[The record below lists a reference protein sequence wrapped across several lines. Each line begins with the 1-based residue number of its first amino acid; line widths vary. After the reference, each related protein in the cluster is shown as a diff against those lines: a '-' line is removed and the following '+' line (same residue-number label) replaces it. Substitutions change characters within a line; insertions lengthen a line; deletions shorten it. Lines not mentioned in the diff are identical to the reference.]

1 MLAADLY
8 FNFLSFSFDFSR
20 IFYFFQEF
28 LRYFM
33 KFQYKMN
40 KSRGT
45 ELVAPRKTIQF
56 GGYTFVEPD
65 LNFKAPI
72 FSCCGSI
79 QDASCEKEF
88 EESDEEMEEVPPQQ
102 QSYQSAPSSS
112 YNKPGPSS
120 SNSYQNEPMNNSWNR
135 QQNYQTN
142 LNSYHHEDDD
152 DIFIE
157 EPPAYRQ
164 IDKPAARSY
173 DVDDDPMDDSFEN
186 FHATSSEARG
196 VPDEPED
203 ANDSFDDFE
212 SIPAATTKSLATL
225 QKSNSESTLNQRHD
239 MHGRFRGFLQDDSE
253 EFNNELELL
262 GADMNEE
269 LYSTLKSKFGFNQ
282 FRHRQKQCILSTL
295 MGNDTFVLM
304 PTGAGKSLCYQLP
317 AVILPGVTV
326 VVSPLRSLIE
336 DQKMKMKEL
345 GIGCE
350 ALTADLSAGAQE
362 DIYSDLTSENPTIK
376 LLYVTPEKISASGR
390 LISVFYTLHRR
401 GLLARFVIDEAH
413 CVSQWG
419 HDFRPDYT
427 KLSTL
432 REKFHNPPVPI
443 IALTA
448 TATPKIVT
456 DARYNLKMQNSKLF
470 ISSFVRDNLKYDLI
484 PKAAKSL
491 INVVEKMKQLYPGKS
506 GIVYCLSRKECETVQ
521 MMLTKA
527 GLSAEVY
534 HAGLNDGLRVSVQKG
549 WLANKFDVICA
560 TIAFGMG
567 IDKPD
572 VRFVIHYSLPKSI
585 EGYYQ
590 ETGRA
595 GRDGMPSYCLML
607 YSYHDSIRLRR
618 MIEEG
623 NTTTGVRSMH
633 LNNVLQVVAYCE
645 NVSVCRRKM
654 LVEHFGEVYDEQSC
668 RNSKTP
674 CDVCERQRKNP
685 EAIRLFDVSNDA
697 LSIMQC
703 LPRMQKATLKYI
715 SELYRGNLIKKT
727 SEQAVRMG
735 HTKLPFYSK
744 GAGMTEQ
751 DALRFVR
758 KLVIEGLVHE
768 RLYSIP
774 NQTAAVLAYAELT
787 EAGKE
792 IASGKKQAK
801 VYLHIVTCE
810 KKRKNAG
817 LIELSNMNTVSEAQA
832 LKERHMVKHG
842 DVFTKCLQELTQ
854 LITAV
859 AESSGLSGPY
869 SIVSREG
876 IEQIAALLPRTNSDL
891 LRIDSM
897 TQIKITKYGRLI
909 MELLATYWKQVDERE
924 ETEMR
929 NQLDK
934 LKNGEIVM
942 GGFATLSSDNN
953 FPPAPYMKP
962 LGGGRGRKRTTPGFS
977 SGRAVKK
984 PRAVPPSG
992 RGKTRGR
999 GTTKATSGSTGMRKN
1014 MFPSTFF

>member
-1 MLAADLY
+1 MIK
-8 FNFLSFSFDFSR
+8 NR
-20 IFYFFQEF
+20 EIE
-28 LRYFM
+28 
-33 KFQYKMN
+33 
-40 KSRGT
+40 
-45 ELVAPRKTIQF
+45 VAPPRRTIQF

-79 QDASCEKEF
+79 RDPSCEER
-88 EESDEEMEEVPPQQ
+88 EEEYIDNGHDEEPPVEVNRIQESTSFDEPVSSPPR
-102 QSYQSAPSSS
+102 YRPSE
-112 YNKPGPSS
+112 NPGPSS
-120 SNSYQNEPMNNSWNR
+120 SSYEPGHYSFNEY
-135 QQNYQTN
+135 QQFPSRPQKR
-142 LNSYHHEDDD
+142 LVDPPIVDLD
-152 DIFIE
+152 E
-157 EPPAYRQ
+157 EPP
-164 IDKPAARSY
+164 I
-173 DVDDDPMDDSFEN
+173 VDLDDSFDN
-186 FHATSSEARG
+186 FHVGSTSEEVVSGDIA
-196 VPDEPED
+196 PEEEEEEGH
-203 ANDSFDDFE
+203 DSFDDFE
-212 SIPAATTKSLATL
+212 SVPAQPPSKNTLASL
-225 QKSNSESTLNQRHD
+225 QKSDSEIALNQQRHD

-253 EFNNELELL
+253 EFSDEVGLL
-262 GADMNEE
+262 GADMNKE
-269 LYSTLKSKFGFNQ
+269 LYDTLKSKFGFNQ

-295 MGNDTFVLM
+295 MGHDTFVLM

-350 ALTADLSAGAQE
+350 ALTADLGAPAQE
-362 DIYSDLTSENPTIK
+362 KIYAELGSGNPSIK

-390 LISVFYTLHRR
+390 LNSVFFDLHRR

-427 KLSTL
+427 KLSSL
-432 REKFHNPPVPI
+432 REKYANPPVPI

-456 DARYNLKMQNSKLF
+456 DARDHLKMQNSKLF

-484 PKAAKSL
+484 PKAARSL

-534 HAGLNDGLRVSVQKG
+534 HAGLNDNLRVSVQRS
-549 WLANKFDVICA
+549 WIANKFDVICA

-674 CDVCERQRKNP
+674 CDICERQRKNA
-685 EAIRLFDVSNDA
+685 EAIRLFDVSTDA
-697 LSIMQC
+697 LSILKC

-715 SELYRGNLIKKT
+715 SELYRGALIKK
-727 SEQAVRMG
+727 SQEQAMRLG

-744 GAGMTEQ
+744 GQGMSEQ

-758 KLVIEGLVHE
+758 KLVIEGYIHE
-768 RLYSIP
+768 RLYSVP
-774 NQTAAVLAYAELT
+774 NQAAAVFAYAELT
-787 EAGKE
+787 EAGRDL
-792 IASGKKQAK
+792 ANGKKTAK

-810 KKRKNAG
+810 RKRKNAG
-817 LIELSNMNTVSEAQA
+817 LIELSNMNIVSEAQA

-842 DVFTKCLQELTQ
+842 DVFTRCLQDLTH

-897 TQIKITKYGRLI
+897 TQIKVTKYGRLI

-924 ETEMR
+924 EEEMR

-934 LKNGEIVM
+934 LKSGEIVM
-942 GGFATLSSDNN
+942 GGFATLQSDPG
-953 FPPAPYMKP
+953 FPSVPYMKP
-962 LGGGRGRKRTTPGFS
+962 LGGGGGCRGRGKKRAFSGFS
-977 SGRAVKK
+977 SGRATKK
-984 PRAVPPSG
+984 PRATAPSARGKTSG
-992 RGKTRGR
+992 RGGAKP
-999 GTTKATSGSTGMRKN
+999 ATSLKRN
-1014 MFPSTFF
+1014 MYPATSM

>member
-1 MLAADLY
+1 MSTTNFQQAHQSEPTTSHTAPSTSNYQKTTEPWSRYQSNNCDDDIEMIIDEPQSEEPRVD
-8 FNFLSFSFDFSR
+8 NFLSDH
-20 IFYFFQEF
+20 
-28 LRYFM
+28 
-33 KFQYKMN
+33 
-40 KSRGT
+40 
-45 ELVAPRKTIQF
+45 
-56 GGYTFVEPD
+56 D
-65 LNFKAPI
+65 
-72 FSCCGSI
+72 
-79 QDASCEKEF
+79 
-88 EESDEEMEEVPPQQ
+88 EVPL
-102 QSYQSAPSSS
+102 
-112 YNKPGPSS
+112 
-120 SNSYQNEPMNNSWNR
+120 E
-135 QQNYQTN
+135 
-142 LNSYHHEDDD
+142 
-152 DIFIE
+152 
-157 EPPAYRQ
+157 
-164 IDKPAARSY
+164 
-173 DVDDDPMDDSFEN
+173 DSFEN
-186 FHATSSEARG
+186 FHVENNEDKNIEE
-196 VPDEPED
+196 PDD
-203 ANDSFDDFE
+203 VNDSFDDFE
-212 SIPAATTKSLATL
+212 SAPISSKSLATI
-225 QKSNSESTLNQRHD
+225 QKSSSEVTLNQQRHD

-253 EFNNELELL
+253 EFNNEADLL

-295 MGNDTFVLM
+295 MGHDTFVLM

-350 ALTADLSAGAQE
+350 ALTADLTASAQE
-362 DIYSDLTSENPTIK
+362 EIYSDLSSENPTIK

-390 LISVFYTLHRR
+390 LSSVFYNLHRR

-427 KLSTL
+427 KLNTL
-432 REKFHNPPVPI
+432 REKYNNPPVPI

-456 DARYNLKMQNSKLF
+456 DARDHLKMQDSKLF

-491 INVVEKMKQLYPGKS
+491 VNVVEKMKQLYPGKS

-534 HAGLNDGLRVSVQKG
+534 HAGLNDNLRVSVQKS

-674 CDVCERQRKNP
+674 CDICERQRKNV
-685 EAIRLFDVSNDA
+685 EAIRLFDVSTDA
-697 LSIMQC
+697 LSIIQC

-715 SELYRGNLIKKT
+715 SELYRGALIKKT

-744 GAGMTEQ
+744 GQGMSEQ

-792 IASGKKQAK
+792 VASGRKAAK

-810 KKRKNAG
+810 RKRKNAG

-842 DVFTKCLQELTQ
+842 DVFTKCLQDLTQ

-859 AESSGLSGPY
+859 AESAGLSGPY
-869 SIVSREG
+869 SILSREG

-924 ETEMR
+924 EEEMR

-934 LKNGEIVM
+934 LKNGEMVM

-962 LGGGRGRKRTTPGFS
+962 IGGGRGRKRTTPGFS
-977 SGRAVKK
+977 SGRASKK
-984 PRAVPPSG
+984 PRAAAPSSRGTARG
-992 RGKTRGR
+992 RTRGR
-999 GTTKATSGSTGMRKN
+999 GTSKATAGLKRG
-1014 MFPSTFF
+1014 MFPSAFF

>member
-1 MLAADLY
+1 ML
-8 FNFLSFSFDFSR
+8 NS
-20 IFYFFQEF
+20 
-28 LRYFM
+28 
-33 KFQYKMN
+33 KTN
-40 KSRGT
+40 
-45 ELVAPRKTIQF
+45 APPRQTVQF

-65 LNFKAPI
+65 LNFKAPL
-72 FSCCGSI
+72 FSCCGSL
-79 QDASCEKEF
+79 QDPSCEQL
-88 EESDEEMEEVPPQQ
+88 EEDSDEEAPIQQ
-102 QSYQSAPSSS
+102 VCHPEPSSS
-112 YNKPGPSS
+112 RSLPTQ
-120 SNSYQNEPMNNSWNR
+120 NSIDYQEEIEEIEEYGWNQQKNYHYEEPQFISGNQRNDKSEPETVMI
-135 QQNYQTN
+135 
-142 LNSYHHEDDD
+142 DD
-152 DIFIE
+152 DILEDSFDNFHVANEGIHE
-157 EPPAYRQ
+157 EP
-164 IDKPAARSY
+164 
-173 DVDDDPMDDSFEN
+173 EN
-186 FHATSSEARG
+186 L
-196 VPDEPED
+196 
-203 ANDSFDDFE
+203 NDSFDDFE
-212 SIPAATTKSLATL
+212 SVPVTSKPNIQRSD
-225 QKSNSESTLNQRHD
+225 SEVALNQRHD

-253 EFNNELELL
+253 EFNNEVDLL

-295 MGNDTFVLM
+295 MGHDTFVLM

-350 ALTADLSAGAQE
+350 ALTADLTPAAQE
-362 DIYSDLTSENPTIK
+362 EIYSDLTSDTPTIK

-390 LISVFYTLHRR
+390 LGSVFYNLHRR

-427 KLSTL
+427 KLNTL
-432 REKFHNPPVPI
+432 REKYNNPPVPI

-456 DARYNLKMQNSKLF
+456 DARNNLKMQNSKLF

-491 INVVEKMKQLYPGKS
+491 VNVVEKMKQLYPGKS

-521 MMLTKA
+521 LMLTKA

-534 HAGLNDGLRVSVQKG
+534 HAGLNDNIRVAVQRS

-623 NTTTGVRSMH
+623 NTTSGVRSMH

-674 CDVCERQRKNP
+674 CDICERQRKNQ
-685 EAIRLFDVSNDA
+685 EAIRLFDVSADA

-715 SELYRGNLIKKT
+715 SELYRGSLVKKT

-735 HTKLPFYSK
+735 HTRLPFYSK
-744 GAGMTEQ
+744 GQGMSEQ
-751 DALRFVR
+751 DALRFIR
-758 KLVIEGLVHE
+758 KLVIEGLIHE

-774 NQTAAVLAYAELT
+774 NQAAAVLAYAELT
-787 EAGKE
+787 DHGKE
-792 IASGKKQAK
+792 VASGKKTAK

-810 KKRKNAG
+810 RKRKNAG

-842 DVFTKCLQELTQ
+842 DVFTKCLQDLTQ

-859 AESSGLSGPY
+859 AESTGLSGPY

-909 MELLATYWKQVDERE
+909 MELLATYWKQVDDRE
-924 ETEMR
+924 EQEMR
-929 NQLDK
+929 KQLDK

-942 GGFATLSSDNN
+942 GGFATLASDSN

-962 LGGGRGRKRTTPGFS
+962 LAAARGRKRTTPGYS
-977 SGRAVKK
+977 SGRATKK
-984 PRAVPPSG
+984 TRATAPSRG
-992 RGKTRGR
+992 MSRGKPRGR
-999 GTTKATSGSTGMRKN
+999 GGGGVVKATTTLKRS
-1014 MFPSTFF
+1014 MFPI